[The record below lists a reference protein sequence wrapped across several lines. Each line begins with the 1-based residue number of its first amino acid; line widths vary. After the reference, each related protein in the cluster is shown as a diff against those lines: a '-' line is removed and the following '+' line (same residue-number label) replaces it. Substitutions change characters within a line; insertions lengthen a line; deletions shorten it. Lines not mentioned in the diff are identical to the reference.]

1 MVLGALAS
9 NMMGLGKINFRGGL
23 DLVSQLIKVEE
34 QKALKIGAKLH
45 PEWMHLRTLLRAA
58 CSC

>member
-1 MVLGALAS
+1 
-9 NMMGLGKINFRGGL
+9 MMGLGKINFWGGL
-23 DLVSQLIKVEE
+23 DLVSQLMKVEE
-34 QKALKIGAKLH
+34 QKKSVKKTVKIGAKLH